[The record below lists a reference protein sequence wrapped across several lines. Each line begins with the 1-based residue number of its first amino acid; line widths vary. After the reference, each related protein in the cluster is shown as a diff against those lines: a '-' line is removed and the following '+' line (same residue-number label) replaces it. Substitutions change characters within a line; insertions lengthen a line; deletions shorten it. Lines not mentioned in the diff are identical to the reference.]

1 MIKWCVGIW
10 AEEFTEYVGLDIN
23 GNMVWTTLLEDALI
37 VDSPRGIIP
46 PTCVW
51 LPVFLPDSIVSSK

>member
-51 LPVFLPDSIVSSK
+51 LPVFLPDTTVSSK